1 MLALFIVLGGIFV
14 ELWDVYNAERQKTGR
29 TAIRGQALKD
39 GEYHIVVH
47 IWVVNSDGDFLI
59 QKRAACVQFAPNVW
73 AATGGS
79 ALVGEDSAAAC
90 IRELYEE
97 VGIEADMCNAEVTFT
112 LRRKDSFCDVWVL
125 RQDANLDRCRM
136 QPAEVS
142 AVKWASAEQITDM
155 VGKGQFFPYSY
166 LGELFDRVSRG

>member
-14 ELWDVYNAERQKTGR
+14 ELWDVYNPERLKTGR
-29 TAIRGQALKD
+29 TAIRGQALGD

-47 IWVVNSDGDFLI
+47 IWVVNSAGDFLI
-59 QKRAACVQFAPNVW
+59 QKRAACVQWAPSIW
-73 AATGGS
+73 ATTGGS

-97 VGIEADMCNAEVTFT
+97 VGVDADMRNAEVAFT
-112 LRRKDSFCDVWVL
+112 LRREDSFCDVWVL

-136 QPAEVS
+136 QPEEVS
-142 AVKWASAEQITDM
+142 AVKWVSAEEITNM
-155 VGKGQFFPYSY
+155 VDKGEFFPYSY
-166 LGELFDRVSRG
+166 LEELFDRVHRG